1 MPQLSVR
8 DLRKHERIKFEL
20 RLAGSSL
27 ADVSRRLG
35 VSQGAVSMVSV
46 GRKRSKKIEA
56 AIAAELGKRP
66 EILWPKRYPVGRA
79 AMT

>member
-1 MPQLSVR
+1 MHQLSTR

-27 ADVSRRLG
+27 ADVSRRIG

-46 GRKRSKKIEA
+46 GRKRSKKIET
-56 AIAAELGKRP
+56 AIAAELGKTP
-66 EILWPKRYPVGRA
+66 EQLWPSRYQDRRV